1 MVDTPQTGHDAANPR
16 HPDADPA
23 LLEARAWFVR
33 EVLPL
38 ESALVQF
45 LHHSWRNRNDIADLR
60 QEVYVRVYEVACK
73 QIPHPAKPFVF
84 AIARNLL
91 IDRIRREHIIPIGAA
106 SDWETLNVT
115 SDEPGPDRNVIA
127 RDELGRLQAA
137 LDRLP
142 PRCREAVIL
151 GRIETL
157 SRREI
162 ARRMGVSEATVTEHL
177 TKGMRALA
185 NILYSEPA
193 DLRRKP

>member
-1 MVDTPQTGHDAANPR
+1 MVDTPQTGHDVANPR
-16 HPDADPA
+16 TDPA

-45 LHHSWRNRNDIADLR
+45 LHHSWRNRDDIADLR
-60 QEVYVRVYEVACK
+60 QEVYVRVYEAARK

-91 IDRIRREHIIPIGAA
+91 IDRIRREHVIPIGAA
-106 SDWETLNVT
+106 SDWEMLNVT
-115 SDEPGPDRNVIA
+115 TDEPGPDRNVIA

-142 PRCREAVIL
+142 PRCREAVVL

-157 SRREI
+157 TRREI
-162 ARRMGVSEATVTEHL
+162 AHRMGVSEATVTEHL

>member
-1 MVDTPQTGHDAANPR
+1 M
-16 HPDADPA
+16 
-23 LLEARAWFVR
+23 
-33 EVLPL
+33 
-38 ESALVQF
+38 
-45 LHHSWRNRNDIADLR
+45 
-60 QEVYVRVYEVACK
+60 RVYEAARNRL
-73 QIPHPAKPFVF
+73 PHPAKPFVF

-91 IDRIRREHIIPIGAA
+91 IDRIRREQIIPIEAV
-106 SDWETLNVT
+106 SDWEALNVAT
-115 SDEPGPDRNVIA
+115 DDPGPDRSIIA

-142 PRCREAVIL
+142 PRCRQAVVL

-162 ARRMGVSEATVTEHL
+162 ADRMGVTEATVTEHL

-185 NILYSEPA
+185 DILYGDPA